1 MAHGPLVCRL
11 AAFYYTFPD
20 GCQPMNKQQTRAF
33 VPYYSITGGLR
44 GGGLAVCSP
53 EAEQ

>member
-1 MAHGPLVCRL
+1 MAHGPLVCCL
-11 AAFYYTFPD
+11 AFFYHTFPD
-20 GCQPMNKQQTRAF
+20 GCLPINKQQTRAF
-33 VPYYSITGGLR
+33 VTFYSITGGMR